1 MQRLKSHPLEEA
13 MNIEPMSTIAHNSII
28 PIPDNDISDDDDS
41 DDNDL
46 DGDLSQMG
54 VSIVYD
60 GVDRGIDKDL
70 SNVSDLALIAY
81 EFILS
86 KAENIEPRHL
96 PRMAEVARGFLDT
109 ALSAASKK
117 ADIKKAKDV
126 LNVKL
131 NGTKSLQKED
141 KVILSTAELIK
152 KIKNGELE

>member
-13 MNIEPMSTIAHNSII
+13 MNIEPMSTVAHNSIM
-28 PIPDNDISDDDDS
+28 PFPDDHTIDDDTDDDS
-41 DDNDL
+41 
-46 DGDLSQMG
+46 SEME

-60 GVDRGIDKDL
+60 GVDREIEKDL

-96 PRMAEVARGFLDT
+96 PRVAEVARGFLDT
-109 ALSAASKK
+109 ALNVASKK
-117 ADIKKAKDV
+117 ADIKKAKDA

-131 NGTKSLQKED
+131 NGSKTLQKED

>member
-28 PIPDNDISDDDDS
+28 PIPDNDSLDDDL
-41 DDNDL
+41 DDDF
-46 DGDLSQMG
+46 SEME

-60 GVDRGIDKDL
+60 SVDRGIEKDL
-70 SNVSDLALIAY
+70 NNVSDLALIAY

-109 ALSAASKK
+109 ALSAAAKK
-117 ADIKKAKDV
+117 ADIKKSKDV

-141 KVILSTAELIK
+141 KMILSTAELIK

>member
-28 PIPDNDISDDDDS
+28 PIPDNDTLDDDF
-41 DDNDL
+41 NE
-46 DGDLSQMG
+46 ME

-60 GVDRGIDKDL
+60 SVDRGIEKDL

-109 ALSAASKK
+109 ALSAAAKK
-117 ADIKKAKDV
+117 ADIKKSKDI